1 MKQFLILLAFA
12 SAVYTSYSQDSSGLS
27 YSFKEAGIS
36 IKLPNSKW
44 YLADSEEN
52 NSRAVYIFKREAITD
67 NSNTHVIPN
76 IAVIIED
83 VDENTDVIEYSIV
96 KRTKTP
102 FDVSETF
109 IHGDGKINYENA
121 VGYKGS
127 YTDQRSILH
136 TIYVVHAINKNKGIQ
151 LILDTTS
158 ETFAEIDREFLA
170 VLKSLK

>member
-1 MKQFLILLAFA
+1 MKQFLIFLGFA
-12 SAVYTSYSQDSSGLS
+12 STVYTSYGQDSSGFT
-27 YSFKEAGIS
+27 YSIKEAGIS
-36 IKLPNSKW
+36 INLPNSKW
-44 YLADSEEN
+44 HLTDSEEN
-52 NSRAVYIFKREAITD
+52 NSRAVYIFKREAIID
-67 NSNTHVIPN
+67 NSNTQIIPN

-109 IHGDGKINYENA
+109 IHGDGKLNYKNA
-121 VGYKGS
+121 VGYKGT
-127 YTDQRSILH
+127 YKDQRSILH

-158 ETFAEIDREFLA
+158 ETFAEIDPEFLA